1 MKTSSPRE
9 YLNLIEKENF
19 SMIYEYQLKNTT
31 SCPAKLQR
39 SDLIVNPR
47 KRGRTTYK
55 FVFST
60 HTHCDQSN
68 ITLEKFVSCLTN
80 SKY

>member
-9 YLNLIEKENF
+9 YLNVIEKENF

-31 SCPAKLQR
+31 SCPAKLHR

-55 FVFST
+55 
-60 HTHCDQSN
+60 
-68 ITLEKFVSCLTN
+68 
-80 SKY
+80 

>member
-1 MKTSSPRE
+1 MEGKLIKVYCHLMKTSSPRE
-9 YLNLIEKENF
+9 YLNVIEKENF

-31 SCPAKLQR
+31 SCPAKLHR

-55 FVFST
+55 YVFV
-60 HTHCDQSN
+60 
-68 ITLEKFVSCLTN
+68 LL
-80 SKY
+80 